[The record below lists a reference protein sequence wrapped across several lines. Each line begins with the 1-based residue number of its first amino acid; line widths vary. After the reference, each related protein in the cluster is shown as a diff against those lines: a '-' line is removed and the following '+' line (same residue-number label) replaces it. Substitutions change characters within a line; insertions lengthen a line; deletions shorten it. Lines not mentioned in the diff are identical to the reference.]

1 MMLLTAMIILALIS
15 FVLVI
20 AETAVDLFKE

>member
-1 MMLLTAMIILALIS
+1 MMLLTVMTILALIS

-20 AETAVDLFKE
+20 AETAADLFRG